1 MVQLPTQDG
10 AKCLGRRTELPTCE
24 RRIFLLFVRL
34 ANAVYLS
41 QALLGLPGKGRGGQG
56 AELREA
62 LRGRGAELREA
73 LGLFFSSKAQGFGA
87 RALGFPAEW
96 RGGLADLSSLEKPC
110 VLFLCFFWQVRKSAF
125 VFSARCV
132 GPLEGKPPRYHQDEK
147 ARSFNPP
154 SAPGAHREEEAE
166 PEPLR
171 RPLDS
176 RERLPAWRSELEGR
190 GGAENACSA

>member
-1 MVQLPTQDG
+1 MLLTEWYSSRHRTARNALADAQNCQP
-10 AKCLGRRTELPTCE
+10 AKEESSCFSFAWRT
-24 RRIFLLFVRL
+24 LFICRKRCWVCR
-34 ANAVYLS
+34 
-41 QALLGLPGKGRGGQG
+41 GKDEGGRGRSSVRPCGG
-56 AELREA
+56 G
-62 LRGRGAELREA
+62 GRNSVRPWVY
-73 LGLFFSSKAQGFGA
+73 FFSSKAQGFGA

-154 SAPGAHREEEAE
+154 SAC
-166 PEPLR
+166 PLDDPR
-171 RPLDS
+171 PPPPASLRPLAVCFV
-176 RERLPAWRSELEGR
+176 RL
-190 GGAENACSA
+190 GGSSQAL